1 MCDLIFLLDLTCTDT
16 HILGLFVPTNN
27 GFLCLLNL
35 LLLIGSY
42 VVILRTLRTHSL
54 EARHKAL
61 SNCVSL
67 ITAVILFLGPCL
79 FVYLRPAVT
88 LPVNKSV
95 GVFYSII
102 IPMLNSL
109 IYTLRND
116 QMKNAIRKLFSQKAI
131 SDVNINVL

>member
-67 ITAVILFLGPCL
+67 ITAVILFLAPCL
-79 FVYLRPAVT
+79 FVYLRPTVT
-88 LPVNKSV
+88 LPVDKAVS
-95 GVFYSII
+95 VFYTMLT
-102 IPMLNSL
+102 PMLNPL
-109 IYTLRND
+109 IYTLRNAEV
-116 QMKNAIRKLFSQKAI
+116 KNAMKKHWRKKVTAD
-131 SDVNINVL
+131 SD